1 MDIRVISIGALGVN
15 PLWNE
20 REPKRTGHAT
30 TTLIRTGKANILIDP
45 GLPAPALKAR
55 LGERVNLEPK
65 DITHVFLTSFAPES
79 RRAIGL
85 FDKAEWLLSET
96 ERESVGVPLAHSLQ
110 RLAQTQEDLDS
121 AGEQLQDDQKT
132 MLEILRQD
140 ITILSRCKAAPD
152 SLANAV
158 DLFPLPGVTAG
169 LCGLLIGE
177 ASRTTLIC
185 GDAIPTQ
192 DHLEQGKVLP
202 TCWSREKA
210 QESFSE
216 AVEIADLLILGRDNA
231 VMNMTRRGL

>member
-30 TTLIRTGKANILIDP
+30 TTLIRTGKANILVDP

-65 DITHVFLTSFAPES
+65 DVTHVFLTSFAPEC

-140 ITILSRCKAAPD
+140 ITILARCKAAPD

-202 TCWSREKA
+202 TCWNREKA

-231 VMNMTRRGL
+231 VMNMTRRGV